1 MYLFLREQ
9 IKFILKKILS
19 AVKLI
24 MKEEI
29 FYNAIENGVLS
40 QDIYKYKK
48 DIYKSLVFFI
58 DICV

>member
-19 AVKLI
+19 VVKLI

>member
-19 AVKLI
+19 AVKFI

>member
-1 MYLFLREQ
+1 
-9 IKFILKKILS
+9 
-19 AVKLI
+19 